1 MWQLVIFLAALGLV
15 ITLVLVMC
23 GKGWFS
29 AIAVVLS
36 NYVLGLGSLWLI
48 NYAAQWTSFTL
59 PVNSATLGAA
69 GILGLPGTL
78 LCGGIKLFIPI

>member
-1 MWQLVIFLAALGLV
+1 MWQTVIFLVALGLV
-15 ITLVLVMC
+15 ITVVLVMC
-23 GKGWFS
+23 GKGWLGS
-29 AIAVVLS
+29 IAVVLG
-36 NYVLGLGSLWLI
+36 NYALGLGSLWLI
-48 NYAAQWTSFTL
+48 NYTAQWTAFSL